1 MSQDNGL
8 ELKVGS
14 FVLMANLVLT
24 FFVISISDLSIFEK
38 GRHIQVVFGFA
49 SGLREA
55 APVRLAGVEVG
66 LIKKLQVFVD
76 HNDGGKTKVRVNVWI
91 KEDIGIPAD
100 SSVTINQ
107 LGILG
112 EKYLE
117 IIPGNSTELVK
128 DNSVIVGHDP
138 VPIEKITERVDT
150 LMIKLE
156 STIDSV
162 NNGILTDKNKKSL
175 QATLEGLGVL
185 GTDLK
190 EGRGTL
196 GKLLTDES
204 IYNNIDQLISDLKEG
219 RGTLGKLMTDDSIYN
234 NLDEL
239 TSDLKSNP
247 WKLLYRPKS
256 KE

>member
-8 ELKVGS
+8 ELKVGL
-14 FVLMANLVLT
+14 FVLMAVLALT
-24 FFVISISDLSIFEK
+24 FFIISVSDLSIFEK

-49 SGLREA
+49 SGLRES

-76 HNDGGKTKVRVNVWI
+76 NNDGGKTKVRVNVWI
-91 KEDIGIPAD
+91 KEDIAIPSD
-100 SSVTINQ
+100 SKVTINQ

-117 IIPGNSTELVK
+117 IIPGASKEKLK
-128 DNSVIVGHDP
+128 DDSVIVGHDP
-138 VPIEKITERVDT
+138 VPIEKITERADV
-150 LMIKLE
+150 LMGKLE
-156 STIDSV
+156 NTVDSV
-162 NNGILTDKNKKSL
+162 NNTLGSVNNTILTDKNKKSL
-175 QATLEGLGVL
+175 EDALEGFGAL

-196 GKLLTDES
+196 GKLLTDEA
-204 IYNNIDQLISDLKEG
+204 
-219 RGTLGKLMTDDSIYN
+219 IYN
-234 NLDEL
+234 NLDDL
-239 TSDLKSNP
+239 TSDLKGNP
-247 WKLLYRPKS
+247 WKLLYRPKP

>member
-14 FVLMANLVLT
+14 FVLMAVIALT
-24 FFVISISDLSIFEK
+24 FFVVSVSDLSIFEK

-66 LIKKLQVFVD
+66 LIKKLKVFVD
-76 HNDGGKTKVRVNVWI
+76 KNDGGKTKVMVNVWI
-91 KEDIGIPAD
+91 KEDIAIPVD
-100 SSVTINQ
+100 SKITINQ

-117 IIPGNSTELVK
+117 IIPGVSTDLVK
-128 DNSVIVGHDP
+128 DDSVIVGQDP
-138 VPIEKITERVDT
+138 VPIERITEQADA
-150 LMIKLE
+150 LMIKLD

-162 NNGILTDKNKKSL
+162 NQGILTDKNKKSL
-175 QATLEGLGVL
+175 GSALEGFAAL

-204 IYNNIDQLISDLKEG
+204 IYD
-219 RGTLGKLMTDDSIYN
+219 
-234 NLDEL
+234 NLDDL
-239 TSDLKSNP
+239 TSDLKGNP

-256 KE
+256 

>member
-1 MSQDNGL
+1 MSQDNAL

-14 FVLMANLVLT
+14 FVLMAVVALT
-24 FFVISISDLSIFEK
+24 FFIISVSDLSIFEK

-66 LIKKLQVFVD
+66 LIKKLQVYTD
-76 HNDGGKTKVRVNVWI
+76 KSDGGKTKVRVNAWI
-91 KEDIGIPAD
+91 KDDIDIPVD
-100 SSVTINQ
+100 SQIMINQ

-117 IIPGNSTELVK
+117 IIPGPSTDMIK
-128 DNSVIVGHDP
+128 DNGVIIGQDP
-138 VPIEKITERVDT
+138 VPIEKVTERVVS
-150 LMIKLE
+150 LISKLDL
-156 STIDSV
+156 TIDSV
-162 NNGILTDKNKKSL
+162 NNGILTDKNKKSISV
-175 QATLEGLGVL
+175 ALENFSAL

-190 EGRGTL
+190 EGHGTL

-204 IYNNIDQLISDLKEG
+204 IYNN
-219 RGTLGKLMTDDSIYN
+219 
-234 NLDEL
+234 LDEL
-239 TSDLKSNP
+239 TLDLKSNP
-247 WKLLYRPKS
+247 WKLLYRPKL

>member
-14 FVLMANLVLT
+14 FVLLAVLALT
-24 FFVISISDLSIFEK
+24 FFIISISDLSIFEK
-38 GRHIQVVFGFA
+38 GRHIQVIFGFA

-55 APVRLAGVEVG
+55 APVRLAGVDVG
-66 LIKKLQVFVD
+66 LVRKLQVFVD
-76 HNDGGKTKVRVNVWI
+76 GADGGKTKVRVTIWI
-91 KEDIGIPAD
+91 KDNIAIPSD
-100 SSVTINQ
+100 SKFKINQ

-117 IIPGNSTELVK
+117 IMPGDSQDSVK
-128 DNSVIVGHDP
+128 DGGMVVGHDP
-138 VPIEKITERVDT
+138 VPIEEVTEKVDAITT
-150 LMIKLE
+150 KLE
-156 STIDSV
+156 TTIDGV

-175 QATLEGLGVL
+175 ENALEGFSVL

-204 IYNNIDQLISDLKEG
+204 IYNNL
-219 RGTLGKLMTDDSIYN
+219 DD
-234 NLDEL
+234 L
-239 TSDLKSNP
+239 TSDLKGNP
-247 WKLLYRPKS
+247 WKLLYRPKP
-256 KE
+256 

>member
-1 MSQDNGL
+1 MSEDNGL

-14 FVLMANLVLT
+14 FVLVAILVLT

-76 HNDGGKTKVRVNVWI
+76 QNDGGKTKVSVKVWI
-91 KEDIGIPAD
+91 KEDIAIPAD

-117 IIPGNSTELVK
+117 IIPGSSTDVVK
-128 DNSVIVGHDP
+128 DNGVVTGHDP
-138 VPIEKITERVDT
+138 VPIEKIMEMVNSLTTKIE
-150 LMIKLE
+150 M
-156 STIDSV
+156 SV
-162 NNGILTDKNKKSL
+162 NNVN
-175 QATLEGLGVL
+175 EGH
-185 GTDLK
+185 GTI
-190 EGRGTL
+190 GR
-196 GKLLTDES
+196 LLNDE
-204 IYNNIDQLISDLKEG
+204 
-219 RGTLGKLMTDDSIYN
+219 SIYN

-239 TSDLKSNP
+239 TADLKANP
-247 WKLLYRPKS
+247 WKLLYRPKP
-256 KE
+256 K

>member
-1 MSQDNGL
+1 MSRDNGL

-14 FVLMANLVLT
+14 FVLMALLALS
-24 FFVISISDLSIFEK
+24 FFIISISDLSIFEK

-66 LIKKLQVFVD
+66 LVKKMQVFVD
-76 HNDGGKTKVRVNVWI
+76 DQDGKKTKVRVKVWI
-91 KEDIGIPAD
+91 KDDIAIPAD
-100 SSVTINQ
+100 SKITINQ

-117 IIPGNSTELVK
+117 IIPGASTEVIK
-128 DNSVIVGHDP
+128 DDSVVVGQDP
-138 VPIEKITERVDT
+138 VPIEKIAEQVDT
-150 LMIKLE
+150 LMSKLVI
-156 STIDSV
+156 TVDSV

-175 QATLEGLGVL
+175 ESALEGFAAV

-204 IYNNIDQLISDLKEG
+204 IYNNLDDLTTDLKG
-219 RGTLGKLMTDDSIYN
+219 
-234 NLDEL
+234 
-239 TSDLKSNP
+239 NP
-247 WKLLYRPKS
+247 WKLLYRPKPAS
-256 KE
+256 

>member
-1 MSQDNGL
+1 MSRDNGL

-14 FVLMANLVLT
+14 FVLMAVIALT
-24 FFVISISDLSIFEK
+24 FFIISVSDLSIFEK

-66 LIKKLQVFVD
+66 LVKKLQVFVD
-76 HNDGGKTKVRVNVWI
+76 DNDGHKTKVRVNVWI
-91 KEDIGIPAD
+91 KDDISIPVD
-100 SSVTINQ
+100 SKITINQ

-117 IIPGNSTELVK
+117 IIPGTSTDLIK
-128 DNSVIVGHDP
+128 DDSLAVGQDP
-138 VPIEKITERVDT
+138 VPIEKITEGVAVLMGKLQVTVDG
-150 LMIKLE
+150 
-156 STIDSV
+156 V
-162 NNGILTDKNKKSL
+162 NNDILTDKNKKSL
-175 QATLEGLGVL
+175 EDALAGFGAL

-204 IYNNIDQLISDLKEG
+204 IYNNLDDLTADLKG
-219 RGTLGKLMTDDSIYN
+219 
-234 NLDEL
+234 
-239 TSDLKSNP
+239 NP

-256 KE
+256 K

>member
-1 MSQDNGL
+1 MSRDNGL
-8 ELKVGS
+8 ELKVGL
-14 FVLMANLVLT
+14 FVMIAILCLS
-24 FFVISISDLSIFEK
+24 FFVISVSDLSIFEK

-66 LIKKLQVFVD
+66 LVKKLQVFVD
-76 HNDGGKTKVRVNVWI
+76 RNDGGKTKVRVNVWI
-91 KEDIGIPAD
+91 KDDIDIPAD
-100 SSVTINQ
+100 SKITINQ

-117 IIPGNSTELVK
+117 IIPGNSTDSIK
-128 DNSVIVGHDP
+128 DDSVVVGHDP
-138 VPIEKITERVDT
+138 VPIEKIAEQVDT

-156 STIDSV
+156 TTVDSV

-175 QATLEGLGVL
+175 EDALEGFGAL

-204 IYNNIDQLISDLKEG
+204 IYNNL
-219 RGTLGKLMTDDSIYN
+219 DD
-234 NLDEL
+234 L
-239 TSDLKSNP
+239 TSDLKGNP

-256 KE
+256 K